1 MHFSAQKRAM
11 NIQPWKVPDANAKE
25 IIQKST
31 NAMAYDKEEL

>member
-25 IIQKST
+25 IIQK
-31 NAMAYDKEEL
+31 KH

>member
-25 IIQKST
+25 IIQKK
-31 NAMAYDKEEL
+31 APMAYDKEEL